1 MIGLSYCGV
10 NSPTMTEWPH
20 LQDIQGSESDLL
32 QGKTVGIAVCGS
44 VAAIEI
50 HRVARRLMR
59 HGAQVQF
66 FLTEAAGELV
76 SATSLGWCTGRPVV
90 QRLTARCEH
99 LEFFGVH
106 GTADLLLIAPATAN
120 TLGKIAMGLDDNA
133 VTTCIT
139 TALGSKVPIL
149 CAPGMHAPMMCHPAV
164 RRNLETLA
172 EMGVRILSSSLSEG
186 KQKMMGTEEMVAE
199 VLRALS
205 PGLLRGK
212 KVLITGG
219 PTREYLDPAR
229 CLTNPSSGLTACLL
243 AGEAHRLGAEVEL
256 IYGPGS
262 VQPPGWVP
270 VRRVDT
276 GEQMLQGV
284 RDAVQEREPDIVVSA
299 AAVSDFAPA
308 HSSEE
313 KRATSLGEF
322 ELLLKP
328 TPKII
333 DWIRRHV
340 PQALLVAFKAASS
353 RNDEQLLSA
362 IQPYLAE
369 DRADLVVGNS
379 VVQEGQGFESST
391 NRYLVCTKNSE
402 PIVLE
407 KQSKARLSVMLWE
420 SIVRVHRSRASS

>member
-1 MIGLSYCGV
+1 
-10 NSPTMTEWPH
+10 
-20 LQDIQGSESDLL
+20 
-32 QGKTVGIAVCGS
+32 
-44 VAAIEI
+44 
-50 HRVARRLMR
+50 
-59 HGAQVQF
+59 
-66 FLTEAAGELV
+66 
-76 SATSLGWCTGRPVV
+76 
-90 QRLTARCEH
+90 
-99 LEFFGVH
+99 
-106 GTADLLLIAPATAN
+106 
-120 TLGKIAMGLDDNA
+120 MGLDDNA

-164 RRNLETLA
+164 RRNLETVS
-172 EMGVRILSSSLSEG
+172 EMGIRILSSSLSEG

-205 PGLLRGK
+205 SGLLNGR

-262 VQPPGWVP
+262 VPPPAWVP
-270 VRRVDT
+270 VRRVET
-276 GEQMLQGV
+276 GEQMLE
-284 RDAVQEREPDIVVSA
+284 AVQEAVELSEPDIVVCA
-299 AAVSDFAPA
+299 AAVSDFAPVHA
-308 HSSEE
+308 SEE
-313 KRATSLGEF
+313 KRATTLGEF

-353 RNDEQLLSA
+353 RNDEQLLAA

-369 DRADLVVGNS
+369 SRADLVVGNS
-379 VVQEGQGFESST
+379 VMEEGQGFESST
-391 NRYLVCTKNSE
+391 NRYLICTKDGE
-402 PIVLE
+402 PVVLE
-407 KQSKARLSVMLWE
+407 KQSKARLSVLLWE
-420 SIVRVHRSRASS
+420 SIARFHRSRARS